1 MPGAGQ
7 DIWRPCLP
15 WPMGFFALV
24 GGLGERVLLL
34 THSSGQPVESVF
46 AGLYESLCS
55 TDGPEAITEARLEGR
70 EFGAPTMRA
79 FANRASFS

>member
-46 AGLYESLCS
+46 AGLYESLCFDLRS
-55 TDGPEAITEARLEGR
+55 GSGHGGEVRGLGTRC
-70 EFGAPTMRA
+70 
-79 FANRASFS
+79 ANHASFCHPCEL